1 MHGAAA
7 ERGGDRPRP
16 SVDLAPVA
24 AIPQLGRDRARHLFA
39 DEPGVVGHHPTENDV
54 LMHTEIGGDL
64 LHAPWLGRAL
74 KPLGIALV
82 LADGAA

>member
-1 MHGAAA
+1 
-7 ERGGDRPRP
+7 
-16 SVDLAPVA
+16 
-24 AIPQLGRDRARHLFA
+24 
-39 DEPGVVGHHPTENDV
+39 
-54 LMHTEIGGDL
+54 MHTEIGGDL